1 MGFPRDT
8 DCISGCPGQVGER
21 PSSRHQRP
29 SPSKT
34 GIRLGSPPFA
44 PRLLYPGAPGP
55 LCLGG
60 GKARQRGRP
69 VWCYFGGSEVLTRQD
84 PTPALARLS
93 PGSGPCFANVGGGGS
108 AWTCLGP
115 TDPDVMDRL
124 PHGPSCIRQLPEGR
138 CLFLLSH
145 QESGAQREGLGLQG
159 AASRGS
165 SRPRE
170 ESFPGWAAH
179 RAPRPGTELGGSR
192 ALCGWRTSELGPEW
206 PAPASSLPLWL
217 PLRPAFPPSRVH
229 FSLT

>member
-8 DCISGCPGQVGER
+8 DCVSGCPGQVGER
-21 PSSRHQRP
+21 PGSRHQRP
-29 SPSKT
+29 SPSET

-115 TDPDVMDRL
+115 TDPGVMDRL
-124 PHGPSCIRQLPEGR
+124 PHGPSCIRQLPKGR

-165 SRPRE
+165 SRPGE
-170 ESFPGWAAH
+170 EGCPGSVLTALHGGAPSWAA
-179 RAPRPGTELGGSR
+179 
-192 ALCGWRTSELGPEW
+192 LGPSV
-206 PAPASSLPLWL
+206 AGGLASLARSGLLLPLPFPFGCPFAQPFL
-217 PLRPAFPPSRVH
+217 PAAFTSR
-229 FSLT
+229 

>member
-1 MGFPRDT
+1 M
-8 DCISGCPGQVGER
+8 
-21 PSSRHQRP
+21 
-29 SPSKT
+29 
-34 GIRLGSPPFA
+34 GSPQPFA

-60 GKARQRGRP
+60 GKAGQRGGP
-69 VWCYFGGSEVLTRQD
+69 VGCYFGGSEVLIRQD

-93 PGSGPCFANVGGGGS
+93 PGSGPCFADVGAGGS

-124 PHGPSCIRQLPEGR
+124 PHGPSSIRQLPEGR

-145 QESGAQREGLGLQG
+145 QESGASGPGGGALGLQG

-165 SRPRE
+165 SRPGE
-170 ESFPGWAAH
+170 GCPGWAAH
-179 RAPRPGTELGGSR
+179 GAPRLGTELGGTR
-192 ALCGWRTSELGPEW
+192 ALCGRRTSQRGPER

-229 FSLT
+229 FSLTWKEREVCPSPACTGIWNLLFRLGV